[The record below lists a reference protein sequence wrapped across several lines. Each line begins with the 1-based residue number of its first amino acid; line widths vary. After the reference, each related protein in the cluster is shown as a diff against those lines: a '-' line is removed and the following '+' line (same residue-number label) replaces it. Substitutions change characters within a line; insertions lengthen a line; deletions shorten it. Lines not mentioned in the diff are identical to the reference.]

1 MRQHI
6 SKALQTHSAAIKAA
20 IERYNAAASALI
32 PPRWTI
38 EWSEVMEATFL
49 TEFDLLCDTCQ
60 DISQRPWATPVGRMA
75 MDLYFKVCRAPEEI
89 EHCNVEIRRVCTFLH
104 DKEHYLWLVREQT
117 AEFNEPLAH
126 QIHLLHLKHERFA
139 AHHYVI
145 FTKLTNLSGFSG
157 TLTPGISVDN
167 SSRASGTTPEIQSCH
182 VSHISAQPSAPQ
194 AILGSPSTSPSHSDG
209 PSPTLASSSQAST
222 FTSPG
227 SSPANTSMMEVDDDP

>member
-6 SKALQTHSAAIKAA
+6 GKALQTHSAAIKAA
-20 IERYNAAASALI
+20 IERYNAVASALI

-60 DISQRPWATPVGRMA
+60 DISQCPWATPVGCMA

-89 EHCNVEIRRVCTFLH
+89 EHCNVEIHRVCTFLH
-104 DKEHYLWLVREQT
+104 DEEHYLWLVREQT

-126 QIHLLHLKHERFA
+126 QIHLLHLKHERFT
-139 AHHYVI
+139 AHHHVI

-167 SSRASGTTPEIQSCH
+167 SSGASGTTPEIQSCH
-182 VSHISAQPSAPQ
+182 VSHISA
-194 AILGSPSTSPSHSDG
+194 
-209 PSPTLASSSQAST
+209 
-222 FTSPG
+222 
-227 SSPANTSMMEVDDDP
+227 